1 MWQALLFGFLAGLIG
16 ANGVPHFV
24 KGITRERYPCMLV
37 NSPVPN
43 LIAGW
48 ASLLIAALFTRAA
61 VGEDHSLW
69 IILSGALG
77 ALLIGLFHA
86 AIGAFGRAD

>member
-1 MWQALLFGFLAGLIG
+1 MWQSLILDFLAGVFG

-24 KGITRERYPCMLV
+24 KGITKETYPCVLG

-48 ASLLIAALFTRAA
+48 ASIVIAAVFAGYADREHYALPVMLAGA
-61 VGEDHSLW
+61 V
-69 IILSGALG
+69 G

-86 AIGAFGRAD
+86 AIGAFGR